1 MANKNFTQENSI
13 KYKNLQ
19 AKFADSLK
27 HNESCEVPNGVG
39 GIIIVKEIG
48 WYNTPIGKVYFLIEK
63 GTNQKYELNTLTILA
78 DAKRE

>member
-19 AKFADSLK
+19 TKFANSLK
-27 HNESCEVPNGVG
+27 HNEPCEVPNGVG

>member
-27 HNESCEVPNGVG
+27 HNEPCEVPNGVG

-48 WYNTPIGKVYFLIEK
+48 WYKNPNWF
-63 GTNQKYELNTLTILA
+63 
-78 DAKRE
+78 